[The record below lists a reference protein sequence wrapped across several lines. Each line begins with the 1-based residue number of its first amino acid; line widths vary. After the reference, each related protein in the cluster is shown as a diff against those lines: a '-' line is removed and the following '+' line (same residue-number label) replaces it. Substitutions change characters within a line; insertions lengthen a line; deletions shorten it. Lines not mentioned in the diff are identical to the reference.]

1 MINYIFTDTK
11 NKHHSVAE
19 YEGVRVHYWQSLLAD
34 YSQDEV
40 EAYIKAEAL
49 LQLGRVEEI
58 EAVIQPFVS
67 GENTTQITHEPV
79 LDDDGNPVVG
89 EDGNPILRTVVTGAD
104 TRSLLKNWAD
114 NNLQSP

>member
-1 MINYIFTDTK
+1 MINYLFTDTS
-11 NKHHSVAE
+11 NKRRSIAE
-19 YEGVRVHYWQSLLAD
+19 YEGAQVQYWQMLFSEH
-34 YSQDEV
+34 SHPEV

-79 LDDDGNPVVG
+79 LDDDGNPTVG
-89 EDGNPILRTVVTGAD
+89 ENGDPILQTVVTGAD

-114 NNLQSP
+114 NNL

>member
-1 MINYIFTDTK
+1 MITYLFTDTK
-11 NKHHSVAE
+11 NQQHSTAE
-19 YEGVRVHYWQSLLAD
+19 FEGATVRYWHSLF
-34 YSQDEV
+34 SERTHPEV

-67 GENTTQITHEPV
+67 GENTTQITNEPV
-79 LDDDGNPVVG
+79 LDDDGNPTVG
-89 EDGNPILRTVVTGAD
+89 ENGDPILRTVVTGAD

-114 NNLQSP
+114 NNL